1 MGVIFTKQKP
11 NKCRHMLLHFI
22 NIILKE
28 FVKEK
33 CFRHS
38 IFAFKYPMKSVIH
51 NLHSIFI
58 HAF

>member
-1 MGVIFTKQKP
+1 MGVIFIKQKP
-11 NKCRHMLLHFI
+11 NKWRHILLHFI

-28 FVKEK
+28 FVKETV
-33 CFRHS
+33 FHS